1 MAKGYN
7 LCYVPPETNI
17 HTHMHTRG
25 LDVVLE
31 CVFVVSVVVHML
43 LNIHVYICMFDVYVH
58 MCARVCMCTR
68 VFV

>member
-17 HTHMHTRG
+17 NTHMHTRG
-25 LDVVLE
+25 LDVVLA
-31 CVFVVSVVVHML
+31 CMFVISVVVHML
-43 LNIHVYICMFDVYVH
+43 LYVCMFDIYVH
-58 MCARVCMCTR
+58 MCACVCMCAR